1 MVNFLYYYCWRVVSE
16 VHKFGWILAHR
27 VYGYLIM
34 QPPIMVKLN
43 QFIKVRM
50 WSHFAKPTKNVDGI
64 YGVVR
69 LVLSKSLVANFRH
82 QSIINMNETKD
93 STIT

>member
-43 QFIKVRM
+43 QFIK
-50 WSHFAKPTKNVDGI
+50 A
-64 YGVVR
+64 
-69 LVLSKSLVANFRH
+69 
-82 QSIINMNETKD
+82 
-93 STIT
+93 